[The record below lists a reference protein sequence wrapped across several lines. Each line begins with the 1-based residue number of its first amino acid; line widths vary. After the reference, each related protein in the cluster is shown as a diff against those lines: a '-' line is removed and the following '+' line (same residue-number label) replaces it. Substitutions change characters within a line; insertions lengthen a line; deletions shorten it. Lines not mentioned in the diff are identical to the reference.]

1 MSAASSW
8 LLESERL
15 GTERP
20 RLLPTL
26 SNGVLG
32 LTVAQPTIHR
42 ACLYTATGTAQF
54 RARIPGYANYW
65 IGAPSQCTCP

>member
-15 GTERP
+15 WSERP